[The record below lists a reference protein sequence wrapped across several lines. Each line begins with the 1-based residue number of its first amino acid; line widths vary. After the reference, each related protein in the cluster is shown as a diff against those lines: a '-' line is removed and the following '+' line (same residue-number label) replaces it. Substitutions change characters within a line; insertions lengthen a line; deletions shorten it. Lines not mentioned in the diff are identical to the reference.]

1 MLFKTNHKNLSEE
14 SEDVAI
20 LAQLI
25 DEIHEIGKQFVSHS
39 RCLIMQGRLADAPN
53 NDDLDWFP
61 YPSKFLNDK
70 VKCDD
75 SIDELAELEEIR

>member
-25 DEIHEIGKQFVSHS
+25 DEIHEIGK
-39 RCLIMQGRLADAPN
+39 
-53 NDDLDWFP
+53 
-61 YPSKFLNDK
+61 
-70 VKCDD
+70 
-75 SIDELAELEEIR
+75 